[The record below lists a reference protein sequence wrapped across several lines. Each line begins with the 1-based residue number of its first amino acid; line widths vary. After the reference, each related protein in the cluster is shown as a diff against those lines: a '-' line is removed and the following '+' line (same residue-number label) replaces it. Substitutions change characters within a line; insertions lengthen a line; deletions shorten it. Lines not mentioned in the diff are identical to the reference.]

1 MGEEADGE
9 ASCASVGGGNACTLG
24 GGGIHGSVLDHKDHK
39 DKSSNSFLCFSSC
52 SLCCCRL
59 TSCCWCCC
67 ITKGT
72 QSTVKP
78 RVRHPLNTNITL
90 LQTVCF
96 VPRERKPLHFRLI
109 EPAFTD
115 TPSIWTLS
123 MARTASKLTGFDCNT
138 RSAAIEMAETI
149 QINHLDQ
156 RAFILQ
162 LDPIFT
168 VRRYWPIGKRRQ
180 QNLDTINPSSH

>member
-9 ASCASVGGGNACTLG
+9 ASCARVGGGNACTLG

-39 DKSSNSFLCFSSC
+39 DRSSNSFLCFSSC

-78 RVRHPLNTNITL
+78 LIITDSLLCPLGK
-90 LQTVCF
+90 
-96 VPRERKPLHFRLI
+96 KPLHFRLI
-109 EPAFTD
+109 EPAITD
-115 TPSIWTLS
+115 TPSKRTLS
-123 MARTASKLTGFDCNT
+123 MARTASILTGFDCNT
-138 RSAAIEMAETI
+138 RSAAIVTEETI
-149 QINHLDQ
+149 QIKHLEQ
-156 RAFILQ
+156 RALILRNWSLFLQ
-162 LDPIFT
+162 P
-168 VRRYWPIGKRRQ
+168 
-180 QNLDTINPSSH
+180 